1 MPVDTGSHEGPQQAL
16 LRLLVKQSSCVHA
29 SHPALPYKR
38 QSMVR
43 GDGGQAFGVRWNLH
57 PVQIHYLS
65 SQTLDTLS
73 VGKTFPVYL
82 VCWRSPGL
90 PSASVTW

>member
-1 MPVDTGSHEGPQQAL
+1 MPADAGSHEGPQQAP

-29 SHPALPYKR
+29 SHPALPYSR
-38 QSMVR
+38 QSVVR

-65 SQTLDTLS
+65 SRTLDTLWEKRFLFIWC
-73 VGKTFPVYL
+73 V
-82 VCWRSPGL
+82 RGL
-90 PSASVTW
+90 QDYPQLP